1 MAKLT
6 GVAAL
11 RAVLNAVRRIK
22 EIQKKEAEQDE
33 EEMRQEIAAA
43 RKQKTNGAA

>member
-11 RAVLNAVRRIK
+11 QAVADALQRIK
-22 EIQKKEAEQDE
+22 EIQKKEAEEIE
-33 EEMRQEIAAA
+33 EEIRQEIAAA
-43 RKQKTNGAA
+43 RKQKN